1 MFKTFV
7 TLLRGAAAGAE
18 EEIADR
24 NALLLLDQQIRDA
37 AGAVGR
43 GKRALAGAVVSDD
56 RERRR
61 IEALSTRIADLEERA
76 VAALATCRE
85 DLAAEA
91 AEAIAAMENDRAAAI
106 EARASYAEE
115 FSHLRSTLVESSRRL
130 ADLDRGRRIAKAA
143 EAARRLE
150 TGHHSPSVIATGAL
164 AEAEDTLRRLRDRQA
179 EDAAVDRVVESLD
192 DEAGRATLVARL
204 EAAGCGAHTHITA
217 ADVLARIGSRTKR
230 IAADAD

>member
-43 GKRALAGAVVSDD
+43 GKRALAGAVVNDN
-56 RERRR
+56 RERKR
-61 IEALSTRIADLEERA
+61 IDALSARITDLEERA
-76 VAALATCRE
+76 VAALTAGRD

-91 AEAIAAMENDRAAAI
+91 AEAIAAMENDRDAAV

-115 FSHLRSTLVESSRRL
+115 IAHLRAAVLDCTRRL
-130 ADLDRGRRIAKAA
+130 TELDRGRHIARAA
-143 EAARRLE
+143 EAARRLD
-150 TGHHSPSVIATGAL
+150 GGSYSPSLVAVGAL
-164 AEAEDTLRRLRDRQA
+164 AEAEATLRRLRDRQA

-192 DEAGRATLVARL
+192 AEVDQATLVARL
-204 EAAGCGAHTHITA
+204 EAAGCGVHTRMTA
-217 ADVLARIGSRTKR
+217 ADVLARIGNRTKR
-230 IAADAD
+230 IAVDAD